1 MKFPLRSIFLT
12 LALVAASGA
21 GGAWMGVRLLQPAE
35 PDHQIFHDR
44 LFAELQ
50 MSKEQQETMDALEEK
65 HAAEIAL
72 YRDRVVAANRILAEI
87 VEQEDSYNNA
97 VDDAVVN
104 VHSAML
110 DLQKTTIR
118 HLYEMREILTPEQ
131 QLIFDRHVEE
141 TFKQIAQ

>member
-21 GGAWMGVRLLQPAE
+21 GGAWIGVRLLQPVKT
-35 PDHQIFHDR
+35 DHQTFHDS
-44 LFAELQ
+44 LFAELHL
-50 MSKEQQETMDALEEK
+50 SKEQQVSMDALEER

-72 YRDRVVAANRILAEI
+72 YQDRLTTANRILAEI
-87 VEQEDSYNNA
+87 VEQEYSYNDA
-97 VDDAVVN
+97 VDDAIVN

-141 TFKQIAQ
+141 TFKQIAP